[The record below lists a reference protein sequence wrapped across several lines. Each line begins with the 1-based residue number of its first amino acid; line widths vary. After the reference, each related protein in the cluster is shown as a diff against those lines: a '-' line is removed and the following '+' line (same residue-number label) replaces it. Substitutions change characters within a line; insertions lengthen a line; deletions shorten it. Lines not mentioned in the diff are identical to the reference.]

1 MKENYQLQMEAEI
14 QNIPENTRPTL
25 LLQCCCAPC
34 SSYVLSVLAEHFDV
48 LVYYY
53 NPNIHPESEYQKRG
67 EQFKKLFKGGNYETK
82 VRWIPAE
89 YDPERFFDAVKGLEN
104 EPEGGARCTKCF
116 WLRLR
121 ETVKKAKEL
130 GADYFTTTLSVSP
143 HKNAQALNEIG
154 IQLEK
159 EYGVKFLRAD
169 FKKKEGYKQS
179 IVLSRE
185 YDLYRQ
191 DYCGCIFSMRPEEKE
206 ALSTPSE

>member
-1 MKENYQLQMEAEI
+1 MEAEI
-14 QNIPENTRPTL
+14 QKIPENTRPTL

-53 NPNIHPESEYQKRG
+53 NPNIHPEAEYLKRG

-89 YDPERFFDAVKGLEN
+89 YDPERFFEAVKGLEK

-121 ETVKKAKEL
+121 ETAKKAKEL

-159 EYGVKFLRAD
+159 EY

-191 DYCGCIFSMRPEEKE
+191 DYCGCVFSMRPEEKE
-206 ALSTPSE
+206 ALSDQSK

>member
-1 MKENYQLQMEAEI
+1 MEEEI
-14 QNIPENTRPTL
+14 QKIPENTRPTL

-34 SSYVLSVLAEHFDV
+34 SSYVLSVLAQYFDV

-67 EQFKKLFKGGNYETK
+67 EQFKKLFQGGNYETK

-89 YDPERFFDAVKGLEN
+89 YDPERFFDAVKGLES

-116 WLRLR
+116 GLRLR
-121 ETVKKAKEL
+121 ETARKAKEL

-143 HKNAQALNEIG
+143 HKNAQLLNEIG

-191 DYCGCIFSMRPEEKE
+191 DYCGCVFSMRPEEKE

>member
-1 MKENYQLQMEAEI
+1 MEEEI
-14 QNIPENTRPTL
+14 QKIPENTRPTL

-34 SSYVLSVLAEHFDV
+34 SSYVLSVLAQYFDV

-53 NPNIHPESEYQKRG
+53 NPNIHPESEYKKRG
-67 EQFKKLFKGGNYETK
+67 EQFKKLFQGGNYETK
-82 VRWIPAE
+82 VRW
-89 YDPERFFDAVKGLEN
+89 
-104 EPEGGARCTKCF
+104 CTKCF

-121 ETVKKAKEL
+121 ETAKKAKEL

>member
-1 MKENYQLQMEAEI
+1 MEEEI
-14 QNIPENTRPTL
+14 QKIPENTRPTL
-25 LLQCCCAPC
+25 LLHSCCAPC
-34 SSYVLSVLAEHFDV
+34 SSYVLSVLAQYFDV

-53 NPNIHPESEYQKRG
+53 NPNIHPESEYNKRG
-67 EQFKKLFKGGNYETK
+67 EQFKKLFQGGNYETK
-82 VRWIPAE
+82 VRWISAE
-89 YDPERFFDAVKGLEN
+89 YDPERFFDAVKGLES
-104 EPEGGARCTKCF
+104 EPESGARCTKCF
-116 WLRLR
+116 GLRLR
-121 ETVKKAKEL
+121 ETARKAKEL

-143 HKNAQALNEIG
+143 HKNAQLLNEIG

-191 DYCGCIFSMRPEEKE
+191 DYCGCVFSMRPEEKE